1 MRVYHSN
8 GKPTRPEGQSLK
20 HAETRRT
27 GRRRQRE
34 AEPRRTVARNVA
46 VASASVLVLA
56 LLTGY
61 ALAGPTPELT
71 ITVGPVVPQPGATA
85 VVQGRVLEPD
95 DSGLGGLRIEVRR
108 GRVLAGESVSD
119 GTGRFRVDI
128 KGTCGVY
135 RVVLEATW
143 QGSRLDGRTQ
153 RRLCP
158 GDALPLDARVITQGH
173 ILWVPG
179 PR

>member
-1 MRVYHSN
+1 MKQADTLRSREQ
-8 GKPTRPEGQSLK
+8 PRP
-20 HAETRRT
+20 
-27 GRRRQRE
+27 
-34 AEPRRTVARNVA
+34 EPRRTIARNIA

-71 ITVGPVVPQPGATA
+71 LTVGPIVPQPGETA
-85 VVQGRVLEPD
+85 VVQGRFLEPD
-95 DSGLGGLRIEVRR
+95 DGGLSGMRVLVRR
-108 GRVLAGESVSD
+108 GRAIAAESVSD
-119 GTGRFRVDI
+119 RNGRFRVELR
-128 KGTCGVY
+128 GSCGVY
-135 RVVLEATW
+135 RVTLRATW
-143 QGSRLDGRTQ
+143 QGSSLAGGTQ

-158 GDALPLDARVITQGH
+158 GDALPLDGRVITQGH